1 MRIGIDIRPLMSPI
15 RSGVGEFTF
24 QLLDALF
31 TTDKQH
37 EYFLFYNSY
46 RDISKNLPVWR
57 QPSIYTIS
65 HPWPNKVF
73 NLATKIL
80 HRPRIDALL
89 TKKLNGASLDFFFSP
104 NLNFTALSKNT
115 KHILTV
121 HDLSFEL
128 YPEFFSLK
136 QRLWHRA
143 IAPRTQCQTAYRI
156 LTPSLYTKKDLISKY
171 GIAPEKIEVLYPG
184 VTAPNLIQPADTAS
198 IAKKYALPKN
208 FILCISTIEPRK
220 NITGLIK
227 AFELFSPAS
236 PQYHLVI
243 AGYPGWNNQQIYH
256 AYQSSPFK
264 EKIHFIG
271 SVEAQEKPALYG
283 LSRLF
288 VYPSFYEGF
297 GLPVI
302 EAMSCGTPVI
312 TSNRSSLPE
321 ITGNAAILTDP
332 NRPGDIAQAINRI
345 ISDPR
350 LHQHLSE
357 KSRAQASQF
366 NWRNT
371 AQNFLR
377 ILESQS

>member
-1 MRIGIDIRPLMSPI
+1 MRIGIDIRSLMSPI

-31 TTDKQH
+31 AAEKQH
-37 EYFLFYNSY
+37 QYFLFYNSY
-46 RDISKNLPVWR
+46 RDISKNLPAWH
-57 QPSIYTIS
+57 QPSVHTIS
-65 HPWPNKVF
+65 YPWPNKVF
-73 NLATKIL
+73 NLATKIFE
-80 HRPRIDALL
+80 RPRIDTLL
-89 TKKLNGASLDFFFSP
+89 IKKLNGATLDFFFSP

-136 QRLWHRA
+136 QRLWHKA
-143 IAPRTQCQTAYRI
+143 IAPRAQCQAAYRI
-156 LTPSLYTKKDLISKY
+156 LTPSLYTKHDLISKY
-171 GIAPEKIEVLYPG
+171 GISPEKIEVLYPG
-184 VTAPNLIQPADTAS
+184 VTTQNLTQPVDSAS

-220 NITGLIK
+220 NIAGLIK
-227 AFELFSPAS
+227 AFELFSPTA

-243 AGYPGWNNQQIYH
+243 AGYPGWNNQQTYR
-256 AYQSSPFK
+256 AYQSSPLK

-271 SVEAQEKPALYG
+271 SVEAQEKPALYA

-302 EAMSCGTPVI
+302 EAMNCGTPVI

-321 ITGNAAILTDP
+321 ITDNAAVLTDP
-332 NRPGDIAQAINRI
+332 NRPGDIAQAISRI

-357 KSRAQASQF
+357 KSRAQASRF
-366 NWRNT
+366 NWRIT

-377 ILESQS
+377 ILES